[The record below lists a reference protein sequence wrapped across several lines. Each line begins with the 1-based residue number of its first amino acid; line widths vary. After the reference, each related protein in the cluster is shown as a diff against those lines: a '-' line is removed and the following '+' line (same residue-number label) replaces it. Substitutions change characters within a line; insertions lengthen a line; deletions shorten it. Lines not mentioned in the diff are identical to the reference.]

1 MSDLWTAPRIRA
13 LKGQGKIA
21 CLTAADFFAARVLDE
36 AGLPMILVG
45 DSLGMTTLGHA
56 TTLPVTLADMLHHT
70 AAVARGVKNALV
82 VTDLPFL
89 TYQVS
94 PAQAL
99 ESAGRC
105 LQAGAGG
112 GQAGGAGV
120 IRADTVR
127 LLVDNGIPVLG
138 HIGLLPQSV
147 RGMGGYKVQGRTAS
161 DVDRLLADAAA
172 LEEAGCFATVVEGV
186 PAETAQRITAAIRI
200 PTIGIGGRRGL
211 RWPGAGA
218 QRRAGI
224 DPGQFAP
231 SLSNATPT
239 SARPCGRPLQPIG
252 RTWSRGPS
260 PGRNTPTADQAAEG
274 RSACTERMRAPL
286 IHADL
291 C

>member
-1 MSDLWTAPRIRA
+1 M
-13 LKGQGKIA
+13 A

-36 AGLPMILVG
+36 AGLPLILVG

-70 AAVARGVKNALV
+70 AAVARGVKKALV

-105 LQAGAGG
+105 LQAGAGAVKLEG
-112 GQAGGAGV
+112 GV

-147 RGMGGYKVQGRTAS
+147 RGMGGYKVQGRTAT
-161 DVDRLLADAAA
+161 DVERLLVDAAA
-172 LEEAGCFATVVEGV
+172 LDEAGCFAVVVEGV

-200 PTIGIGGRRGL
+200 PTIGIGA
-211 RWPGAGA
+211 GAGC
-218 QRRAGI
+218 
-224 DPGQFAP
+224 DGQVLV
-231 SLSNATPT
+231 LSDVLGLTP
-239 SARPCGRPLQPIG
+239 
-252 RTWSRGPS
+252 GPS
-260 PGRNTPTADQAAEG
+260 PKFVKRY
-274 RSACTERMRAPL
+274 
-286 IHADL
+286 ADL
-291 C
+291 GAAMRQAVAAYRSDVEQGAFPGAEHTYR